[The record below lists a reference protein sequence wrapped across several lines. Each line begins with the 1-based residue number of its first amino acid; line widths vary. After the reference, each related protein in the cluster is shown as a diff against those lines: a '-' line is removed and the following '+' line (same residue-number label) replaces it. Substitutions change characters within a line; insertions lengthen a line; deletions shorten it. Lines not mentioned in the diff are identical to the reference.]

1 MVKGGRQRRF
11 TSSAH
16 ALAAVTAIAI
26 FAGCVTSATSPVSYP
41 PFGPSESGSR
51 SALWKVPRAARQ
63 FAWPLWTGM
72 VTSGFGIRRGVM
84 HKGVDIAAPEGTPV
98 HAADAGV
105 VIFVGRLPGYG
116 NTVIIRHSGNYVTIY
131 AHDRE
136 NVVRAGQSVSCGEVI
151 GAIGTSGRA
160 AGPHLHFEVRYD
172 NLAYN
177 PLSYLPPP
185 GPSARR
191 DLPAMNPIP
200 RLLTPS
206 VVFGASPRSPE

>member
-1 MVKGGRQRRF
+1 MGRPRNGRRLRKSHPVGRGRRWSGEGRKAQKIYVVGARSGGGDGDRSICGMRDF
-11 TSSAH
+11 GH
-16 ALAAVTAIAI
+16 K
-26 FAGCVTSATSPVSYP
+26 PVSYP
-41 PFGPSESGSR
+41 SFGPSESGSR

-116 NTVIIRHSGNYVTIY
+116 NTVIIQHSGNYVTIY

-160 AGPHLHFEVRYD
+160 TGP
-172 NLAYN
+172 
-177 PLSYLPPP
+177 
-185 GPSARR
+185 PSS
-191 DLPAMNPIP
+191 L
-200 RLLTPS
+200 
-206 VVFGASPRSPE
+206 

>member
-1 MVKGGRQRRF
+1 MKGGRHRRF

-16 ALAAVTAIAI
+16 ALAAVMAIAI

-41 PFGPSESGSR
+41 SFGPSESGSR

-63 FAWPLWTGM
+63 FAWPVWTGM

-136 NVVRAGQSVSCGEVI
+136 NVVRAARVSVVERSLAQSVPA
-151 GAIGTSGRA
+151 GALLAPIFILRCAMTTSLTIRSA
-160 AGPHLHFEVRYD
+160 TCRRPDRR
-172 NLAYN
+172 
-177 PLSYLPPP
+177 
-185 GPSARR
+185 ARR
-191 DLPAMNPIP
+191 DFACDESHSQGSHSQRGI
-200 RLLTPS
+200 RR
-206 VVFGASPRSPE
+206 FARRS

>member
-1 MVKGGRQRRF
+1 
-11 TSSAH
+11 
-16 ALAAVTAIAI
+16 
-26 FAGCVTSATSPVSYP
+26 
-41 PFGPSESGSR
+41 
-51 SALWKVPRAARQ
+51 
-63 FAWPLWTGM
+63 M

-131 AHDRE
+131 AHDCE

-160 AGPHLHFEVRYD
+160 TGPIFILRCAMTTSLTIRSATCRRPD
-172 NLAYN
+172 RR
-177 PLSYLPPP
+177 
-185 GPSARR
+185 ARR

-200 RLLTPS
+200 RVLTPS
-206 VVFGASPRSPE
+206 VVFGASPGGPE